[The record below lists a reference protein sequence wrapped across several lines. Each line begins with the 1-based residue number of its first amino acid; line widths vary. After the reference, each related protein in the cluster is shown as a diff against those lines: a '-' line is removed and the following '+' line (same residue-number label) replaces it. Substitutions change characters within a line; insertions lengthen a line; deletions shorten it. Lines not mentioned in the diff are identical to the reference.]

1 MFRLLK
7 KIKYFLNFLLDFI
20 SKKLDMDI
28 GHLITYF
35 LSTLYSNNQVKNK
48 LLIFGST
55 NGKQFLG
62 NSKDLFL
69 YLTKH
74 SNYHCVWITAS
85 KQIFE
90 DLKKQNYNVVLNRD
104 WFRAIKILKMANY
117 IFITHGFGDIVWIK
131 FSPKTKLIHLEHGTA
146 LKKQGFDF
154 LEKKYNIFQKILFKK
169 LAKSIDY
176 MIVPSEEAK
185 KLKMSCFHLS
195 SNKFIISGYPR
206 NDILINYTKNL
217 QETIKEKLNL
227 KKDHEI
233 LLYAPTYR
241 REYEYESSIN
251 KIFLEK
257 LDQFLIKEKKI
268 FLYKPHPFSEKIE
281 TEIYKNIIS
290 ISPKINISDL
300 LIITDLL
307 ITDYSGVFFDYL
319 LTLRPIVFFS
329 YDLDLYKD
337 ARNFYYD
344 YESFVPGPIAKTG
357 DELILILKNIN
368 DWNKKYEKKRK
379 IIHNRFNKY
388 SDGNSRQ
395 RIIKFLD
402 LKLN

>member
-7 KIKYFLNFLLDFI
+7 SIKDFLNFLLDFI
-20 SKKLDMDI
+20 YKKFDMDI
-28 GHLITYF
+28 RHLITYF
-35 LSTLYSNNQVKNK
+35 LSILYSNNQVDNK

-55 NGKQFLG
+55 NGKEFLG

-74 SNYHCVWITAS
+74 SEYHCVWITAS
-85 KQIFE
+85 KQIFV
-90 DLKKQNYNVVLNRD
+90 DLKKQNFNVILNRD
-104 WFRAIKILKMANY
+104 WFRAIKILKMAKY
-117 IFITHGFGDIVWIK
+117 VFITHGFGDIVWIK
-131 FSPKTKLIHLEHGTA
+131 FSPKTKFIHLEHGTA

-154 LEKKYNIFQKILFKK
+154 LEKKYNIFQKILYKK

-185 KLKMSCFHLS
+185 KLKMSCFNLP

-206 NDILINYTKNL
+206 NDILINHTKKME
-217 QETIKEKLNL
+217 ETIKEKLNL

-241 REYEYESSIN
+241 REYEHESSLSQIL
-251 KIFLEK
+251 LEK
-257 LDQFLIKEKKI
+257 LDQFLIKEKMI

-281 TEIYKNIIS
+281 TEIYENIIS

-300 LIITDLL
+300 LIIADIL

-337 ARNFYYD
+337 ARTFYYD
-344 YESFVPGPIAKTG
+344 YISFVPGPIAKTG
-357 DELILILKNIN
+357 DELISLLKSIN

-379 IIHNRFNKY
+379 LIHNRFHKY
-388 SDGNSRQ
+388 SDGNSKQ